1 MIARLIM
8 MILLGGCMVS
18 FSVLPLSVSA
28 CCYETPAPEPVT
40 PDDPEEDAEESDTE
54 DAADDGEV
62 PEDIPHKMNLS
73 EQPDAE
79 EVENDVPAYTHLDRL
94 NKRLEDLQRDGNVLM
109 ALREVR
115 RYLDRF
121 PEDEEMADELAG
133 LYAQLGLNAVPRSGQ
148 PAPPQPRRQLP
159 AGPASQS
166 AGIRAQ
172 QVNQLLAEVGVV
184 RTLN

>member
-73 EQPDAE
+73 EQSEAE
-79 EVENDVPAYTHLDRL
+79 EAENDVPAYTHLERL
-94 NKRLEDLQRDGNVLM
+94 KKRLEDLQRDGNVLL
-109 ALREVR
+109 ALRDLR

-133 LYAQLGLNAVPRSGQ
+133 LYAQLGLNGVPRSGQ